1 VLQWAEMVV
10 IFGLGFTGKRVAQR
24 LIARGIPVVA
34 PGRDADVS
42 SIPTGAL
49 VVHTI
54 PPLDPPDNQ
63 ALRQKITA
71 AAPTRIVYISSTGVY
86 GNQTTVDEH
95 TQPAPEDPRGIRR
108 FEEENWITAGAW
120 SSLIL
125 RSAAIYG
132 PGRGVHVAAR
142 EGRPPRGAGSG
153 LVSRIHVD
161 DLAAMVD
168 AGLFS
173 TIEGAW
179 PVADEKPCAS
189 DEIIQW
195 CRQNHPHGNPPE
207 AYPEIAAAPQF
218 TTGRQ
223 VDGSRIRRILGVNL
237 LYPTW
242 ETGVPASLAEEAL
255 TFVQSPSGVSS

>member
-1 VLQWAEMVV
+1 MVV

-54 PPLDPPDNQ
+54 PPLDPPENQ

-95 TQPAPEDPRGIRR
+95 TQPAPEDLRGIRR

-161 DLAAMVD
+161 DLAALVD

-179 PVADEKPCAS
+179 PVADEKACPS
-189 DEIIQW
+189 DEIIRW
-195 CRQNHPHGNPPE
+195 CRQNWSWQNQPHGNAPD
-207 AYPEIAAAPQF
+207 AYPDIGVAPQF

-223 VDGSRIRRILGVNL
+223 VDGSRIRRILGIDL
-237 LYPTW
+237 IYPTW
-242 ETGVPASLAEEAL
+242 ETGVPASLAEEAQ
-255 TFVQSPSGVSS
+255 TFVKSPSGVSS